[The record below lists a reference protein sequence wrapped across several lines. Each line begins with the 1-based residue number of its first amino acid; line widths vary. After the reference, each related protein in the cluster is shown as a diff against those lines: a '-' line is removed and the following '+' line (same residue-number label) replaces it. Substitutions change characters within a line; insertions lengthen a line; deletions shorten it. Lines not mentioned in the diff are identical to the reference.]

1 MLWETRKPHKGRL
14 YLLPLDRLTIS
25 TSPLNG
31 LTIST
36 SSQVL
41 TLLPSFVCACIH
53 MFSLKSFETA
63 INIPLFLFC
72 EPSERISW

>member
-1 MLWETRKPHKGRL
+1 MLWETGKPHKGRL
-14 YLLPLDRLTIS
+14 YLLPLDERLYFL
-25 TSPLNG
+25 PLDG